1 MSFEI
6 EKLNKAKQLH
16 LNGKIKEAQLIYLEL
31 ISKIKDN
38 YEINF
43 LLGTSLLQTN
53 NYKKAID
60 YLNSAIDL
68 NSNFPESYNSRGV
81 CHLKF
86 DENEKAII
94 DFDKAILLKTNFFDA
109 YLNKAIALKNISK
122 YDQAAECYQLCIKL
136 NPNNPK
142 IYNNLG
148 NLLKTQHKYDEAL
161 NAYNKAIKLKKDFA
175 EAYNNRGDIFVL
187 KKNVESA
194 SKDFELAVLHNKD
207 LEYTFGK
214 MVHTSM
220 QLNDWNNYNDHINKL
235 KIGIDENKKIV
246 NPHTLFSLID
256 NPDKQKMV
264 SENYNNNLKKIIN
277 EKSMLKY
284 KIKKK
289 IKIGY
294 FSGDFYNHPVLHCI
308 LDVFKHHNKSRFE
321 VYAFNHSPKN
331 DTWTELAKIHFKKFI
346 NILNIS
352 NEAIKKLCQEN
363 EIDIAIN
370 LTGLTQNNR
379 ESIFYQRVAPIQ
391 INYLGYPGTLGSKC
405 YDFIIADEVVLP
417 KNNKKHFFEKVLYL
431 PDCFLPYRRAR
442 DISKKK
448 FAKNYFKLPENKFIF
463 ACFNTNYKIT
473 PEIFDA
479 WMKILIRC
487 ENSIIWLLQE
497 NILGRKNL
505 IKEANKR
512 GVDSKRI
519 IFADRVADEEHLKRH
534 EFIDLYLDTYPY
546 NAHSTAS
553 NVIRM
558 GVPLITLQGNSLASR
573 VASSILTS
581 INLKK
586 LITTNIQEYVETAVK
601 IANDKKEIAE
611 LKKYLKDPVNTN
623 NIFDSQKF
631 TKNLEKIYEN
641 LILN

>member
-1 MSFEI
+1 M
-6 EKLNKAKQLH
+6 
-16 LNGKIKEAQLIYLEL
+16 
-31 ISKIKDN
+31 
-38 YEINF
+38 
-43 LLGTSLLQTN
+43 
-53 NYKKAID
+53 
-60 YLNSAIDL
+60 
-68 NSNFPESYNSRGV
+68 
-81 CHLKF
+81 
-86 DENEKAII
+86 
-94 DFDKAILLKTNFFDA
+94 
-109 YLNKAIALKNISK
+109 
-122 YDQAAECYQLCIKL
+122 
-136 NPNNPK
+136 
-142 IYNNLG
+142 
-148 NLLKTQHKYDEAL
+148 
-161 NAYNKAIKLKKDFA
+161 
-175 EAYNNRGDIFVL
+175 
-187 KKNVESA
+187 
-194 SKDFELAVLHNKD
+194 
-207 LEYTFGK
+207 
-214 MVHTSM
+214 
-220 QLNDWNNYNDHINKL
+220 
-235 KIGIDENKKIV
+235 
-246 NPHTLFSLID
+246 
-256 NPDKQKMV
+256 
-264 SENYNNNLKKIIN
+264 
-277 EKSMLKY
+277 
-284 KIKKK
+284 
-289 IKIGY
+289 
-294 FSGDFYNHPVLHCI
+294 
-308 LDVFKHHNKSRFE
+308 
-321 VYAFNHSPKN
+321 
-331 DTWTELAKIHFKKFI
+331 
-346 NILNIS
+346 
-352 NEAIKKLCQEN
+352 
-363 EIDIAIN
+363 
-370 LTGLTQNNR
+370 
-379 ESIFYQRVAPIQ
+379 
-391 INYLGYPGTLGSKC
+391 GYPGTLGSKC

-431 PDCFLPYRRAR
+431 PDCFQPYRRER

-519 IFADRVADEEHLKRH
+519 IFADRVANEEHLKRH
-534 EFIDLYLDTYPY
+534 EFIDLYLDTYPC

-553 NVIRM
+553 DVIRM